1 MSSNIRLSG
10 ISLEQIKLF
19 LAAVETSS
27 FTEAGQRMFLTQSAV
42 SRKISALEHDVG
54 LQLFSRERAKVR
66 PTPAGEQMYR
76 RLKDMVTQFE
86 SAVEAAARTAND
98 RMNTIAVGVLD
109 PTLLDRLMDVIREF
123 RRACPMTAIRM
134 ETYELSELRRRMIEG
149 SLDIIFTLHY
159 EAISF
164 SSLYASHMLDHDPM
178 YVYMS
183 SGHPLAGRGRVTLDD
198 LREELFIIHDPA
210 LVPSYFRCLEELC
223 AAHGF
228 RPGIDRMV
236 DNHNAL
242 YPALL
247 QDRAVFVAGKS
258 FASGDF
264 RNIRA
269 FPLEDS
275 VSGQLIVWRRDNPQM
290 NLRAFI
296 ETCVALLG
304 TNGQALEMEKP

>member
-1 MSSNIRLSG
+1 MSNIRLSG

-76 RLKDMVTQFE
+76 RLKDMVAQFE
-86 SAVEAAARTAND
+86 SAVEAAAQTAND

-109 PTLLDRLMDVIREF
+109 PTLLDRLMDVIRDF
-123 RRACPMTAIRM
+123 RRACPKTAIRI

-159 EAISF
+159 EASSF
-164 SSLYASHMLDHDPM
+164 SSLYASHMLDNDSM

-183 SGHPLAGRGRVTLDD
+183 SGHPLAGRGHITLDD
-198 LREELFIIHDPA
+198 LRHELFIIHDPA

-228 RPGIDRMV
+228 RPEIDRMV

-258 FASGDF
+258 FGAGGF

-269 FPLEDS
+269 FPLEDA

-296 ETCVALLG
+296 ELCVTHLG
-304 TNGQALEMEKP
+304 TNGQALETEKP